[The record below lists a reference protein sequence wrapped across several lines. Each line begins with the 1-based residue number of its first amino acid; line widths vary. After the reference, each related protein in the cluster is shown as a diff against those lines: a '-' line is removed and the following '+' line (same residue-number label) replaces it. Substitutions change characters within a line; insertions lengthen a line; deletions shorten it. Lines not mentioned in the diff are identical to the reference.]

1 MASGKPS
8 MAQRAPRRGEL
19 PWNDI
24 LRRAK
29 QIVLSYD
36 TGVTLRQLYYRLV
49 SEGLMPNRQQS
60 YKTLSAK
67 TAAARREGWFPALI
81 DRTRDIERYRSF
93 NSPED
98 ALEWLTDIYRR
109 PRTEGQEWS
118 IYIGVEKHGL
128 TTQLMAWFADF
139 GIPVMALGGY
149 SSQTFVDVVANDVHK
164 QDRKSV
170 LLYAGD
176 FDASGMD
183 IDRDF
188 IERAHIFDET
198 VRVALTA
205 DIVRDYNLPPMP
217 GKTEDSRST
226 RFMLEHGKLVQVE
239 LDALAPN
246 DLRKL
251 YQEAIDGFWDN
262 DSYEEVMRHERE
274 DDDLLSGFTSQAQ
287 LEDWERAS
295 DIIGNM
301 DVEHMDYMF
310 DVLRDRF
317 RVLGLDDP
325 CGDE

>member
-1 MASGKPS
+1 
-8 MAQRAPRRGEL
+8 MAQRPPRRGEL
-19 PWNDI
+19 PWNSI
-24 LRRAK
+24 LARAK
-29 QIVLSYD
+29 EIVQSYD

-81 DRTRDIERYRSF
+81 DRTRDIERYDTWE
-93 NSPED
+93 SPEH
-98 ALEWLTDIYRR
+98 ALDWLTKIYRR
-109 PRTEGQEWS
+109 PRDEGQEWS

-128 TTQLMAWFADF
+128 TTQLMAWFANL

-149 SSQTFVDVVANDVHK
+149 SSQTFVDVVANHVHGQK
-164 QDRKSV
+164 RKSV

-217 GKTEDSRST
+217 GKAEDSRSA
-226 RFMLEHGKLVQVE
+226 RFMLEHGELVQVE

-246 DLRKL
+246 DLRAL
-251 YQEAIDGFWDN
+251 YQQAIDGFWDQ
-262 DSYEEVMRHERE
+262 DTYEEAMERERE
-274 DDDLLSGFTSQAQ
+274 DDEVLAVFTSQAA
-287 LEDWERAS
+287 LEPWERAS
-295 DIIGNM
+295 DIIGEVGQGHLEYLL
-301 DVEHMDYMF
+301 DI
-310 DVLRDRF
+310 LRDRYKD
-317 RVLGLDDP
+317 LGLEDP
-325 CGDE
+325 LDGG